1 MDNESYNSVL
11 ASSVGSGGMGRHSRI
26 NDCSLLD
33 PLNLRAGARLGHTDF
48 VVSGGR
54 ADPSNI
60 LNGVWVLN
68 APKMD
73 WKLVQCTDNVFPPR

>member
-1 MDNESYNSVL
+1 
-11 ASSVGSGGMGRHSRI
+11 MGRHSRI

-73 WKLVQCTDNVFPPR
+73 WKLVQCTDNVFPPRVQWQQSSWRFMKFLRD